1 MEPRSFFST
10 VRASLFAIAMS
21 TVAVTATAS
30 PVSGGDPLEK
40 AAEVRYVG
48 ADQESLIF
56 NVKYDNVNASKF
68 LVTIKDENGTTI
80 FQDAFSEVNFNKR
93 FLLKLETNKVVFILS
108 DKTNR
113 YTESFSISKE
123 IRTVQDVAVKK
134 LNDR

>member
-1 MEPRSFFST
+1 MEPRTFFSAI
-10 VRASLFAIAMS
+10 RASLFAIAIS
-21 TVAVTATAS
+21 TVAISATAN
-30 PVSGGDPLEK
+30 PVSVGDPLEK
-40 AAEVRYVG
+40 AAEVRYLG
-48 ADQESLIF
+48 TDQESLIF
-56 NVKYDNVNASKF
+56 NIKYDNVNASKF

-123 IRTVQDVAVKK
+123 IRTVEDVEVKK
-134 LNDR
+134 LNQ